1 MKAVQITLPRPQAYS
16 GSRTFSICITC
27 PRRFF
32 GLQFSQQTS
41 VARTAAELVRK
52 KTTGAR

>member
-27 PRRFF
+27 PRKFF
-32 GLQFSQQTS
+32 GQ
-41 VARTAAELVRK
+41 
-52 KTTGAR
+52 